1 MKSILESTLNTRAI
15 LPDSLRFIR
24 SDVPAKISEK
34 ETEWLIKNNI
44 TTVVDLRTVEERAK
58 KPCKLET
65 DNLFKYYSIPVTGG
79 DIVPKSVDDV
89 SKSYINML
97 DSQMYRIIDLI
108 CNAKSNVLYF
118 CNAGKDR
125 TGVVSAILLLKF
137 KMDLD
142 YIANDYMQSK
152 SNLKEAL
159 NAYAEQYPDVD
170 IEIITPQ
177 ERYIREF
184 IKYFL
189 KNCPQRTVNYR
200 ICTQGQSV

>member
-1 MKSILESTLNTRAI
+1 MKNILESTLNTRAI

-34 ETEWLIKNNI
+34 EMEWLIKNNI

-65 DNLFKYYSIPVTGG
+65 DNLFKYYSMSVTGG

-108 CNAKSNVLYF
+108 CNAKSNVRYF

-142 YIANDYMQSK
+142 YIVNDYMQSK

-184 IKYFL
+184 IEYFL
-189 KNCPQRTVNYR
+189 KNG
-200 ICTQGQSV
+200 I

>member
-1 MKSILESTLNTRAI
+1 M
-15 LPDSLRFIR
+15 
-24 SDVPAKISEK
+24 PAKISEK
-34 ETEWLIKNNI
+34 EMEWLIKNNI

-65 DNLFKYYSIPVTGG
+65 DNLFKYYSMSVTGG

-142 YIANDYMQSK
+142 YIVNDYMQSK

-177 ERYIREF
+177 ERYIGEF
-184 IKYFL
+184 IEYFL
-189 KNCPQRTVNYR
+189 KNG
-200 ICTQGQSV
+200 I

>member
-1 MKSILESTLNTRAI
+1 M
-15 LPDSLRFIR
+15 
-24 SDVPAKISEK
+24 
-34 ETEWLIKNNI
+34 
-44 TTVVDLRTVEERAK
+44 
-58 KPCKLET
+58 
-65 DNLFKYYSIPVTGG
+65 PVTGG

-137 KMDLD
+137 SMDLD

-159 NAYAEQYPDVD
+159 NAYVEQYTDVD

-189 KNCPQRTVNYR
+189 KNG
-200 ICTQGQSV
+200 I

>member
-44 TTVVDLRTVEERAK
+44 TTVVDLRTVEERVK

-65 DNLFKYYSIPVTGG
+65 DNLFKYYSMPVTGG

-137 KMDLD
+137 SMDLD

-189 KNCPQRTVNYR
+189 KNG
-200 ICTQGQSV
+200 I

>member
-34 ETEWLIKNNI
+34 EMEWLIKNNI

-65 DNLFKYYSIPVTGG
+65 DNLFKYYSMSVTGG

-97 DSQMYRIIDLI
+97 DSQMYRVRYLLGYTG
-108 CNAKSNVLYF
+108 NAHYSVRVSKEISVL
-118 CNAGKDR
+118 AK
-125 TGVVSAILLLKF
+125 V
-137 KMDLD
+137 
-142 YIANDYMQSK
+142 YIA
-152 SNLKEAL
+152 
-159 NAYAEQYPDVD
+159 
-170 IEIITPQ
+170 
-177 ERYIREF
+177 
-184 IKYFL
+184 KY
-189 KNCPQRTVNYR
+189 R
-200 ICTQGQSV
+200 

>member
-1 MKSILESTLNTRAI
+1 M
-15 LPDSLRFIR
+15 
-24 SDVPAKISEK
+24 PAKISEK
-34 ETEWLIKNNI
+34 EMKWLIKNNI
-44 TTVVDLRTVEERAK
+44 TTVVDLRTDEERAK

-65 DNLFKYYSIPVTGG
+65 GNLFEYYSMPVTGG
-79 DIVPKSVDDV
+79 DIVPKCVDDV

-142 YIANDYMQSK
+142 YIVNDYMESK
-152 SNLKEAL
+152 SNLKEVL
-159 NAYAEQYPDVD
+159 NAYVEQYPDAA

-189 KNCPQRTVNYR
+189 KNG
-200 ICTQGQSV
+200 I

>member
-1 MKSILESTLNTRAI
+1 M
-15 LPDSLRFIR
+15 
-24 SDVPAKISEK
+24 PAKISEK

-65 DNLFKYYSIPVTGG
+65 DNLFKYYSMPVTGG

-159 NAYAEQYPDVD
+159 NAYVEQYPDVD

-189 KNCPQRTVNYR
+189 KNE
-200 ICTQGQSV
+200 I